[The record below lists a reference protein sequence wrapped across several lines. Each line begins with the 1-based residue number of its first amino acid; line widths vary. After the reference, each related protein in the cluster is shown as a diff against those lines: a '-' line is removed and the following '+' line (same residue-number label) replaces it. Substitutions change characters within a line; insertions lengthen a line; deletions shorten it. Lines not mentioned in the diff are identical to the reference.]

1 LEFYVEGQLNNYGG
15 RVLNFT
21 PTYKAI
27 LFKLGKIT
35 DSRIWHLRHQFLEFY
50 DSNTNANLVES
61 VYEVMQSDPIELE
74 KDLFAVCEETQ
85 EDRPACVSGGLLR
98 MKVSTIKL
106 YSHVYSAFQLQDA
119 VARWMEDYRSFK
131 AQQIENKQMI
141 FVVRFDDKGKEDITH
156 TQFHSY
162 RTCENLYF
170 EGKDALLQ
178 EVDFFL
184 KHKDWYAE
192 RGLPDSL
199 GILGYGKPGCGKTS
213 FIKALLNL
221 TGRHAVIF
229 SINEDTNLETVE
241 RLMNSDIICDF
252 PIPQNK
258 RLYVLE
264 DIDAMG
270 DIVSKRAK
278 SDASTIGPS
287 DYATTMEKDL
297 ITGVLKKMVENENG
311 TEKENNGESTPSPRV
326 VQTPLFSTSSPGGV
340 RALPVKMILGGPA
353 KRKQLAT
360 RSRHARFHETD
371 GAQMTTLTEKENQS
385 SDNVDGLLKFL
396 TSGLGR
402 RGENHMSFLL
412 NILDGVIE
420 TPGRMIVMTTNFIN
434 KLDPALIRPG
444 RIDIRIEFRA
454 CSRKVLQDILGQF
467 FEVEAESVV
476 IPEEVAD
483 YMFIPAVVARFCRIY
498 KRDISK
504 LLQAL
509 RAEAILRTSQDL
521 QSDVLNVS
529 TSCSERQPTDDSS
542 ELHLS
547 DEVFLQ

>member
-1 LEFYVEGQLNNYGG
+1 VEGQLNNYGG

-50 DSNTNANLVES
+50 DSSTNANLVES

-74 KDLFAVCEETQ
+74 KDLFAICEETQ

-98 MKVSTIKL
+98 MKVSTIKI
-106 YSHVYSAFQLQDA
+106 YSHIYSAFQLQDA

-141 FVVRFDDKGKEDITH
+141 FVVRFDDKGKEEISH

-278 SDASTIGPS
+278 SDAASTMGPN

-297 ITGVLKKMVENENG
+297 LTGVLKKMVENNENG
-311 TEKENNGESTPSPRV
+311 TEKENNGEITPPPRT
-326 VQTPLFSTSSPGGV
+326 VQTSLLSTSGPGV
-340 RALPVKMILGGPA
+340 RALPVKMLLGGPA
-353 KRKQLAT
+353 QRKQLAT
-360 RSRHARFHETD
+360 RSRHARFNEVD
-371 GAQMTTLTEKENQS
+371 APMSSLPVKENQS
-385 SDNVDGLLKFL
+385 SENVDGLLKFL

-454 CSRKVLQDILGQF
+454 CSRKVLKDILGQF
-467 FEVEAESVV
+467 YEVKPEMVV
-476 IPEEVAD
+476 IPDEVAD

-498 KRDISK
+498 KRNISK
-504 LLQAL
+504 LLEAL
-509 RAEAILRTSQDL
+509 RAEAILLRNSQEL
-521 QSDVLNVS
+521 QSDVLNES
-529 TSCSERQPTDDSS
+529 TSCSERHLTDDSS
-542 ELHLS
+542 ELQLS
-547 DEVFLQ
+547 DEVFQQ